1 MKLFSILFLACSL
14 TCAQEIKI
22 YSLKSVNSNFNIT
35 SNDIKTID
43 IDNNNV
49 LNQIELFNGNIIY
62 SSEVESLDFQINGQ
76 TFKVDRNDYT
86 FNREFKIPRIEGG
99 DGSGGG

>member
-22 YSLKSVNSNFNIT
+22 NSLKSFNSNFKIT

-43 IDNNNV
+43 IDRNNI
-49 LNQIELFNGNIIY
+49 LNQIELFSGDIIY
-62 SSEVESLDFQINGQ
+62 SSEVESLDFQINGHK
-76 TFKVDRNDYT
+76 FIIDRNDYI
-86 FNREFKIPRIEGG
+86 FNRDFKFPRIEGG